1 MGRERERKRGSG
13 TQSNE
18 GGNKAVKVTEGK
30 LIGSGLN
37 IAIIASRFNDIVTSR
52 LIEGAKDT
60 LIRHDVSP
68 NAIDIY
74 WVPGA
79 WELPL
84 IAEEVVLTGKYDAVI
99 ALGAVIRGDTPH
111 FDYVAAESS
120 KGLASVGLKHRVPVL
135 FGVLTCDTLEQAL
148 LRSGSKAG
156 NKGSDCALGAIEMAN
171 LLRAVRKTTSTEG
184 N

>member
-1 MGRERERKRGSG
+1 MKI
-13 TQSNE
+13 
-18 GGNKAVKVTEGK
+18 TEGK
-30 LIGSGLN
+30 LIGTGLN
-37 IAIIASRFNDIVTSR
+37 IAIVASRFNELITSR

-60 LIRHDVSP
+60 LMRHDVSGSS
-68 NAIDIY
+68 IEIF

-84 IAEEVVLTGKYDAVI
+84 IAKEVALTGKYDAII

-120 KGLASVGLKHRVPVL
+120 KGLASIGLEQRVPVL
-135 FGVLTCDTLEQAL
+135 FGVLTCDTLDQAL

-171 LLRAVRKTTSTEG
+171 LLKNIRRQNNPQETGEKTY
-184 N
+184 NA

>member
-1 MGRERERKRGSG
+1 MKI
-13 TQSNE
+13 
-18 GGNKAVKVTEGK
+18 TEGK
-30 LIGSGLN
+30 LIGTGLN
-37 IAIIASRFNDIVTSR
+37 IAIVASRFNELVTSR

-60 LIRHDVSP
+60 LMRHDVSG
-68 NAIDIY
+68 NSIDIY

-84 IAEEVVLTGKYDAVI
+84 IAKEIALTGKYDAII

-120 KGLASVGLKHRVPVL
+120 KGLASVGLEHRVPVL

-148 LRSGSKAG
+148 IRSGSKAG

-171 LLRAVRKTTSTEG
+171 LLKNVRRQNNSQETGEKTY
-184 N
+184 NA